1 MGEPPS
7 QVRNLVSF
15 QTFIAKYHSYKC
27 KVGLV
32 LAYIKNLLNKFMYGQ
47 IDRYLIISKHDTGVP
62 LMEITR

>member
-7 QVRNLVSF
+7 PVRNLVSF
-15 QTFIAKYHSYKC
+15 QTFIAKYHSYKR

-32 LAYIKNLLNKFMYGQ
+32 LANIKVLLNKFMYGH

-62 LMEITR
+62 LMEVTR